1 MSLTTGKNCTSDG
14 GDSIFSMASTAIA
27 SAGIVLGFLKDTENR
42 VLLLSTFTETYE
54 IRIGHSI
61 VK

>member
-1 MSLTTGKNCTSDG
+1 
-14 GDSIFSMASTAIA
+14 MASTVIA

-42 VLLLSTFTETYE
+42 VLLLNTFTETYE

-61 VK
+61 VKWLVVLWR